1 MTTSSR
7 LLRLPVLLVAIAL
20 AACAQ
25 LTKVS
30 SGDKTIAGKLAVH
43 TDVAWNQFERNVEVP
58 TWTLDGITIDAL
70 QFYVGIADGATIARS
85 ASGSEA
91 RPLTFH
97 SSMQSADIVA
107 LYQGLWTRDGSAFT
121 LDKLS
126 PASFVGANGFRLE
139 YTLVRKFDDVR
150 LKGVAYGA
158 VRGGQL
164 YVINYVAPRL
174 TFFPKHIAKVEALMQ
189 SARVAS

>member
-1 MTTSSR
+1 MTATPR
-7 LLRLPVLLVAIAL
+7 ILRLSVLAGAIAL

-43 TDVAWNQFERNVEVP
+43 TDVAWNQFERNVDVP
-58 TWTLDGITIDAL
+58 TWTLDGITVDAL

-97 SSMQSADIVA
+97 SSMQPADIVA
-107 LYQGLWTRDGSAFT
+107 LYQGLWTRDGSTFT

-126 PASFVGANGFRLE
+126 PAAFVGANGFRLE
-139 YTLVRKFDDVR
+139 YTLVRKVDDVR

-158 VRGGQL
+158 VRDGQL
-164 YVINYVAPRL
+164 FVINYAAPRL
-174 TFFPKHIAKVEALMQ
+174 TFFPKHIAKVEELMQ
-189 SARVAS
+189 SAHVVG